1 MAYVKKEDLIV
12 IKSEKQGK
20 LTAIVTDIQF
30 RKFKKFYKDK
40 KTGENRYKIKSVPY
54 PVCKIISSTF
64 GKHQC
69 GEEFV
74 IAGYKLRNH
83 VLVKT
88 GEKCLILENQYL
100 AEFETDGEEWV
111 SKILS
116 ASKRKRAKK

>member
-64 GKHQC
+64 DKHQC

-88 GEKCLILENQYL
+88 GEKCLILENEYL
-100 AEFETDGEEWV
+100 AEFETGGEEWV

-116 ASKRKRAKK
+116 SSRKKVKK